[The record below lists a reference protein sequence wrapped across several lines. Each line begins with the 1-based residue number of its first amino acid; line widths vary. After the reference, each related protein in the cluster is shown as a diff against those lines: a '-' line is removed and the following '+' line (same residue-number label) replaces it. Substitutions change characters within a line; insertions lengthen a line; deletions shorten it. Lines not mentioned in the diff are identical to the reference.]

1 MGIVDEDLE
10 RVRQSVDIVKLIS
23 EHTQL
28 KRVGRR
34 WSGLCPFHNEK
45 SPSFSVN
52 AEEGLYHCF
61 GCKKSG
67 DAITFVRELQML
79 DFPGAIEHLARIAG
93 VTLRYTDANEG
104 AVRNRRKELM
114 GKVGQAADFY
124 HDYLLTAPEAGGARG
139 YLRERGFDGD
149 MVRQFKVGM
158 APDGWD
164 HLSRKLKLSNKDLID
179 SGLGKMNSRNK
190 QMDWQRN
197 RIVFPVYDERGDAVG
212 FGGRIMPGGEGAKY
226 INSQECAVY
235 SKSRVLYGLN
245 WAKEHIVSTN
255 TAVICEGYT
264 DVMGFSRAGI
274 NSAVATCGTALT
286 DDHLKLLKRFTN
298 KLVLAFDA
306 DDAGKAAAERVYEW
320 EQKYEIEVLVADLPT
335 GVDPDDLSR
344 SDPARLVESVTN
356 ALSFLKFRLERE
368 LNRHQM
374 DTIEHRARAAEE
386 AIALVGEHPNVLVR
400 DQYVM
405 TIADRCRM
413 DPNQLREMIK
423 NPKKRRGSLV
433 KEAPTL
439 PMPQKGSDH
448 VEDQAISLQMAG
460 DEAVVGMLSENLF
473 VAPMRKE
480 MFIAVRE
487 APSVREAVDML
498 GADEGNLLIELAAS
512 TDEELDAQA
521 VLSRLVGRAAERL
534 ARDIEAEMRL
544 GGDIEALNADVKYLR
559 QWVIDLREPST
570 DLNDLA
576 PLAEWIAMRGAHT
589 AEDGARFESDEIS
602 EPQT

>member
-1 MGIVDEDLE
+1 MGIVDDDVE
-10 RVRQSVDIVKLIS
+10 RVRQSTDIVKLIS

-45 SPSFSVN
+45 TPSFSVN
-52 AEEGLYHCF
+52 SEEGLYHCF

-67 DAITFVRELQML
+67 DAISFVRELQML
-79 DFPGAIEHLARIAG
+79 DFPGAIEHLARLANI
-93 VTLRYTDANEG
+93 TLRYTDANEG

-114 GKVGQAADFY
+114 GKVQKAADIY
-124 HDYLLTAPEAGGARG
+124 HDYLLTSPDAGAARG
-139 YLRERGFDGD
+139 YLRQRGFDGD
-149 MVRQFKVGM
+149 MVRQYKVGY
-158 APDGWD
+158 APDAWD
-164 HLSRKLKLSNKDLID
+164 HLARQLKLSNKDLAD

-197 RIVFPVYDERGDAVG
+197 RIVFPVFDERGDAVG
-212 FGGRIMPGGEGAKY
+212 FGGRILPGGEGAKY

-245 WAKEHIVSTN
+245 WAKEHIVATN

-264 DVMGFSRAGI
+264 DVTGFARAGI

-298 KLVLAFDA
+298 KIVLAFDA

-344 SDPARLVESVTN
+344 SDPERLVESVTN
-356 ALSFLKFRLERE
+356 ALSFLEFRLERE
-368 LNRHQM
+368 LGRHQM
-374 DTIEHRARAAEE
+374 DSIEHRARAAEE
-386 AIALVGEHPNVLVR
+386 ALALVGEHPNVLVR

-413 DPNQLREMIK
+413 DPDRLREMVR
-423 NPKKRRGSLV
+423 NPRKRKGALV
-433 KEAPTL
+433 PEAPQL
-439 PMPQKGSDH
+439 PMPKKGTDH
-448 VEDQAISLQMAG
+448 VEDQAIRLLID
-460 DEAVVGMLSENLF
+460 DEEDTTRLLTENLF
-473 VAPMRKE
+473 AAPLRRDIFVAL
-480 MFIAVRE
+480 RE

-498 GADEGNLLIELAAS
+498 GADEGNLLIELAAT
-512 TDEELDAQA
+512 TDEDLDAQA
-521 VLSRLVGRAAERL
+521 VLSRLIGRAADRL
-534 ARDIEAEMRL
+534 ARDLESEMRL
-544 GGDIEALNADVKYLR
+544 GGNIEELLPDVRYLR

-570 DLNDLA
+570 ELNELG
-576 PLAEWIAMRGAHT
+576 PLADWIAMRSAT
-589 AEDGARFESDEIS
+589 S
-602 EPQT
+602 EVGT

>member
-1 MGIVDEDLE
+1 MGIVDEDVE

-45 SPSFSVN
+45 TASFSVN
-52 AEEGLYHCF
+52 SEEGLYHCF

-67 DAITFVRELQML
+67 DAISFVRELQML

-93 VTLRYTDANEG
+93 ITLRYTDANEG

-124 HDYLLTAPEAGGARG
+124 HDYLLTSPDAGAARG
-139 YLRERGFDGD
+139 YLRQRGFDGE
-149 MVRQFKVGM
+149 MVRRYKVGY

-179 SGLGKMNSRNK
+179 SGLGKMNSRNT

-197 RIVFPVYDERGDAVG
+197 RIVFPVFDERGDAVG
-212 FGGRIMPGGEGAKY
+212 FGGRILPGGEGAKY

-245 WAKEHIVSTN
+245 WAKEHIVATN

-264 DVMGFSRAGI
+264 DVTGFARAGV

-298 KLVLAFDA
+298 RIVLAFDA

-344 SDPARLVESVTN
+344 SDPERLVESVTN
-356 ALSFLKFRLERE
+356 ALSFLEFRLERE
-368 LNRHQM
+368 LGRHDM
-374 DTIEHRARAAEE
+374 DSIEHRARAAEE
-386 AIALVGEHPNVLVR
+386 ALTLIGEHPNVLVR

-413 DPNQLREMIK
+413 DPDRLREMIR
-423 NPKKRRGSLV
+423 NPRQRRGSRV
-433 KEAPTL
+433 QQAPAVA
-439 PMPQKGSDH
+439 MPQKGSDH
-448 VEDQAISLQMAG
+448 IEDQAIRLLIDG
-460 DEAVVGMLSENLF
+460 EEAAENILFESLF
-473 VAPMRKE
+473 VTPMRRE
-480 MFIAVRE
+480 IYNAVRE

-498 GADEGNLLIELAAS
+498 GGDEGGLLIELAAS
-512 TDEELDAQA
+512 TDDELDAQA
-521 VLSRLVGRAAERL
+521 VLSRLVGLAADRL
-534 ARDIEAEMRL
+534 ASDLEAEMRA
-544 GGDIEALNADVKYLR
+544 GGAVQELNPDVKYLR
-559 QWVIDLREPST
+559 QWVVDLREPST
-570 DLNDLA
+570 DLTELS
-576 PLAEWIAMRGAHT
+576 PLADWISTRAT
-589 AEDGARFESDEIS
+589 PPEIAS
-602 EPQT
+602 

>member
-1 MGIVDEDLE
+1 MGIVDDDVE
-10 RVRQSVDIVKLIS
+10 RVRQSTDIVKLIS

-45 SPSFSVN
+45 TPSFSVN
-52 AEEGLYHCF
+52 SEEGLYHCF

-67 DAITFVRELQML
+67 DAISFVRELQML
-79 DFPGAIEHLARIAG
+79 DFPGAIEHLARMSNI
-93 VTLRYTDANEG
+93 TLRYTDANEG
-104 AVRNRRKELM
+104 AVRGRRKELM
-114 GKVGQAADFY
+114 SKVQQAADFY
-124 HDYLLTAPEAGGARG
+124 HEYLLTSPNAGAARG
-139 YLRERGFDGD
+139 YLRQRGFDGD
-149 MVRQFKVGM
+149 MVREYKVGY
-158 APDGWD
+158 APDAWD
-164 HLSRKLKLSNKDLID
+164 QLARKLKLSNKDLAD

-197 RIVFPVYDERGDAVG
+197 RIVFPVFDERGDAVG
-212 FGGRIMPGGEGAKY
+212 FGGRILPGGEGAKY

-245 WAKEHIVSTN
+245 WAKEHIVATN

-264 DVMGFSRAGI
+264 DVTGFARAGI
-274 NSAVATCGTALT
+274 KSAVATCGTALT

-298 KLVLAFDA
+298 KIVLAFDA

-344 SDPARLVESVTN
+344 SDPERLVASVTN
-356 ALSFLKFRLERE
+356 ALSFLEFRLERE
-368 LNRHQM
+368 LGRHQM
-374 DTIEHRARAAEE
+374 DSIEHRARAAEE
-386 AIALVGEHPNVLVR
+386 ALALVGEHPNVLVR

-413 DPNQLREMIK
+413 DPDRLREMVR
-423 NPKKRRGSLV
+423 NPTKRRGSLV
-433 KEAPTL
+433 KEAAPA

-448 VEDQAISLQMAG
+448 VEDQAIRLLID
-460 DEAVVGMLSENLF
+460 DEDGTTDLLSEWFFAAPLRRDIF
-473 VAPMRKE
+473 VAL
-480 MFIAVRE
+480 RE

-498 GADEGNLLIELAAS
+498 GADEGNLLIELAAT
-512 TDEELDAQA
+512 TDDELDAQA
-521 VLSRLVGRAAERL
+521 VLSRLVGRAADRL
-534 ARDIEAEMRL
+534 ARDLESEMRL
-544 GGDIEALNADVKYLR
+544 GGDIEELLPDVKYLR

-570 DLNDLA
+570 ELNELG
-576 PLAEWIAMRGAHT
+576 PLADWIAMRSAP
-589 AEDGARFESDEIS
+589 SEINS
-602 EPQT
+602 

>member
-1 MGIVDEDLE
+1 MGIVDEDVE

-45 SPSFSVN
+45 TASFSVN
-52 AEEGLYHCF
+52 SEEGLYHCF

-67 DAITFVRELQML
+67 DAISFVRELQML

-93 VTLRYTDANEG
+93 ITLRYTDANEG

-124 HDYLLTAPEAGGARG
+124 HDYLLTSPDAGAARG
-139 YLRERGFDGD
+139 YLRQRGFDGE
-149 MVRQFKVGM
+149 MVRRYKVGY

-179 SGLGKMNSRNK
+179 SGLGKMNSRNT

-197 RIVFPVYDERGDAVG
+197 RIVFPVFDERGDAVG
-212 FGGRIMPGGEGAKY
+212 FGGRILPGGEGAKY

-245 WAKEHIVSTN
+245 WAKEHIVATN

-264 DVMGFSRAGI
+264 DVTGFARAGV

-298 KLVLAFDA
+298 RIVLAFDA

-344 SDPARLVESVTN
+344 SDPERLVESVTN
-356 ALSFLKFRLERE
+356 ALSFLEFRLERE
-368 LNRHQM
+368 LGRHDM
-374 DTIEHRARAAEE
+374 DSIEHRARAAEE
-386 AIALVGEHPNVLVR
+386 ALTLIGEHPNVLVR

-413 DPNQLREMIK
+413 DADRLREMIR
-423 NPKKRRGSLV
+423 NPRQRRGSRV
-433 KEAPTL
+433 QQAPAVA
-439 PMPQKGSDH
+439 MPQKGSDH
-448 VEDQAISLQMAG
+448 IEDQAIRLLIDG
-460 DEAVVGMLSENLF
+460 EEAAENILFESLF
-473 VAPMRKE
+473 VTPMRRE
-480 MFIAVRE
+480 IYNAVRE

-498 GADEGNLLIELAAS
+498 GGDEGGLLIELAAS
-512 TDEELDAQA
+512 TDDELDAQA
-521 VLSRLVGRAAERL
+521 VLSRLVGLAADRL
-534 ARDIEAEMRL
+534 ASDLEAEMRA
-544 GGDIEALNADVKYLR
+544 GGAVQELNPDVKYLR
-559 QWVIDLREPST
+559 QWVVDLREPST
-570 DLNDLA
+570 DLKELS
-576 PLAEWIAMRGAHT
+576 PLADWISLRAT
-589 AEDGARFESDEIS
+589 PPEIAS
-602 EPQT
+602 